1 MFQTLN
7 LFTFIAA
14 ILLALSCQ
22 ALSDTSP
29 MCPGLNGRDG
39 RDGANGLKG
48 DPGPP
53 GETGAL
59 GAKGNIGAPGKAGPT
74 GPKGNQG
81 DKGDTGATGA
91 KGSVGA
97 PGNIGISGLK
107 GNQGDKG
114 STGAKGE
121 KGDRDSNLESRI
133 ISLEKSLSVLKNSV
147 HFQMTQTTS
156 GNKMYSLS
164 WREDNFA
171 RAQVVCEKFGG
182 TLPMPMNNDESS
194 AIYLLA
200 KVVHTVAKKSIFLG
214 MNDIKQEGVF
224 VYPDGKKITYTN
236 WNHKEPNGGRSENC
250 IQITDHGKW
259 IDITCERINQ
269 VVCEFTVQ

>member
-81 DKGDTGATGA
+81 DKGGR
-91 KGSVGA
+91 
-97 PGNIGISGLK
+97 
-107 GNQGDKG
+107 
-114 STGAKGE
+114 GE
-121 KGDRDSNLESRI
+121 KGDRESNLENRI
-133 ISLEKSLSVLKNSV
+133 ISLENSVSVLNGTV